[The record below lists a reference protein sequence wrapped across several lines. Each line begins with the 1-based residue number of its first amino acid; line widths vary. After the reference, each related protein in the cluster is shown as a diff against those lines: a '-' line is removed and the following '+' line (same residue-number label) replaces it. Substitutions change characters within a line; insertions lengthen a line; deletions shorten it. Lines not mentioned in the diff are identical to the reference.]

1 MGVTRKYIRGRI
13 YVPSEKYFQICDL
26 HEASR
31 RARVDSSVEMERTD
45 AGCVGGHFQYA
56 YLQENSEHV
65 IFSEGE
71 EGRKRDRERER
82 GGDGTERKGKER
94 VNVVQ
99 MGRWGV
105 ANFIEC
111 EFARPTLFPVINL
124 VARGTM
130 NSREDICLDVV
141 VSSLYRSSYLL
152 HVSLRTIS
160 AST

>member
-1 MGVTRKYIRGRI
+1 M
-13 YVPSEKYFQICDL
+13 
-26 HEASR
+26 
-31 RARVDSSVEMERTD
+31 
-45 AGCVGGHFQYA
+45 GGHFQYA
-56 YLQENSEHV
+56 YLQENSERV

-71 EGRKRDRERER
+71 EERER
-82 GGDGTERKGKER
+82 GGEERGREGEEGKERERER

-99 MGRWGV
+99 MGRRGV

-130 NSREDICLDVV
+130 NSREDVCLDVV

-152 HVSLRTIS
+152 HVSLRTIP

>member
-13 YVPSEKYFQICDL
+13 YVPSEKCFQICDL

-45 AGCVGGHFQYA
+45 AGCVGGRFQYA
-56 YLQENSEHV
+56 YLQENSERV
-65 IFSEGE
+65 IFSEE
-71 EGRKRDRERER
+71 EEEKERVE
-82 GGDGTERKGKER
+82 GKER
-94 VNVVQ
+94 KAKRVNMVQ
-99 MGRWGV
+99 MEWRGV

-152 HVSLRTIS
+152 HVSLRTIP